1 MARSDDALRAVRAA
15 YARTYVWS
23 ALRGVALASGIALLA
38 VALHRESQLTLALA
52 MLLAVLLAAF
62 GWRGG
67 AWRRGAFAGV
77 LAGLPPL
84 IAPTLVFALGHGG
97 HCPSCMLAPTL
108 GCIATCF
115 GTSALVGMFVGHAA
129 MRDAAPSRYATAAIA
144 TAMTT
149 GLLCCT
155 TVGFAG
161 VLGIVVGLV
170 AGGIAGW
177 VVAARDAHA

>member
-1 MARSDDALRAVRAA
+1 MARSDDAFRAVRAA
-15 YARTYVWS
+15 YARAHLWS

-38 VALHRESQLTLALA
+38 VALHRESRLTLVLA
-52 MLLAVLLAAF
+52 SWLVALLAAL
-62 GWRGG
+62 GWCGG
-67 AWRRGAFAGV
+67 AWRRGARAGV

-84 IAPTLVFALGHGG
+84 VAPTVVFALGHGG

-115 GTSALVGMFVGHAA
+115 GTSALVGLLVGHTAT
-129 MRDAAPSRYATAAIA
+129 RDAAPSRFATAAVA
-144 TAMTT
+144 TAMAT

-161 VLGIVVGLV
+161 ALGIVVGLV
-170 AGGIAGW
+170 AGGVAGW